1 MSTGNGRLK
10 WRQLSLR
17 RDAGH
22 NLATPPT
29 FPRSRRPSTEARRQ
43 VPPRSS
49 KLEKISVS
57 IATDTNIFFLF
68 SKTSSRFLT
77 DAG

>member
-29 FPRSRRPSTEARRQ
+29 FPRARRPSTEAPNRK
-43 VPPRSS
+43 
-49 KLEKISVS
+49 KLSVEDGKCRP
-57 IATDTNIFFLF
+57 ARVN
-68 SKTSSRFLT
+68 
-77 DAG
+77 